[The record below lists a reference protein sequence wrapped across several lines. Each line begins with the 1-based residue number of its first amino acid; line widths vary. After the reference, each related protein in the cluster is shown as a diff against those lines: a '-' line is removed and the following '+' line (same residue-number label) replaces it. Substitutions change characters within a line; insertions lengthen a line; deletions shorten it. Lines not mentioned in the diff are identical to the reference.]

1 LIQLEVASLDDVYW
15 LEDSRARSLLG
26 KDFVTWAAARQA
38 LPTSKD
44 DLAQLK
50 GELWS
55 AVVKSTQ
62 HEDAWT
68 WGEACIVCRENY
80 TYCGYDEMLLGQ
92 HELWYSLNVICNPLC
107 N

>member
-1 LIQLEVASLDDVYW
+1 LIIFYFRLIQLEVASLDDVYW
-15 LEDSRARSLLG
+15 LEDSKVRSLLG

-68 WGEACIVCRENY
+68 WGEAHIVCGESSTFCSY
-80 TYCGYDEMLLGQ
+80 EEMLLG
-92 HELWYSLNVICNPLC
+92 
-107 N
+107 

>member
-1 LIQLEVASLDDVYW
+1 VEVASLDDVYW

-68 WGEACIVCRENY
+68 WGEPSFCSSTVVCVTHSKQWQVLE
-80 TYCGYDEMLLGQ
+80 C
-92 HELWYSLNVICNPLC
+92 
-107 N
+107 

>member
-1 LIQLEVASLDDVYW
+1 VASLDDVYW

-68 WGEACIVCRENY
+68 WGEACIVCGNVSHSAVIKQCSW
-80 TYCGYDEMLLGQ
+80 TTMSCG
-92 HELWYSLNVICNPLC
+92 II
-107 N
+107 

>member
-1 LIQLEVASLDDVYW
+1 MEVASLDDVYW
-15 LEDSRARSLLG
+15 LEDSRARTVVG
-26 KDFVTWAAARQA
+26 KDFVTWSAARQA

-62 HEDAWT
+62 HEDVWT
-68 WGEACIVCRENY
+68 WGEASVVHKGKFETSSYN
-80 TYCGYDEMLLGQ
+80 EMTLSQ
-92 HELWYSLNVICNPLC
+92 HE
-107 N
+107 

>member
-68 WGEACIVCRENY
+68 WGEACVVHGENFK
-80 TYCGYDEMLLGQ
+80 CCNCDKVMLRQ
-92 HELWYSLNVICNPLC
+92 YELRMF
-107 N
+107 